1 MRKLLLF
8 LFTIV
13 SLDLASQS
21 IDEKPSKTFNV
32 NINGTIRKVK
42 EDEAF
47 KLEDKIIKINISP
60 EMTFS
65 KGIVSFDYP
74 QYFAYEYN
82 DEGNSLK
89 SWVLSGNDFKIFYMI
104 IKGNFSPSDYADSMK
119 TKFEES
125 IDTDATLSINKNT
138 FEGRKLMVSVLRNP
152 FDMEIYKLKFDGKN
166 THFLIFQDSKKEN
179 GNKSDE
185 SALAKEILNK
195 TFYLH

>member
-32 NINGTIRKVK
+32 TINGTIRKVK

-74 QYFAYEYN
+74 QYFAYEFN

-89 SWVLSGNDFKIFYMI
+89 SWVLSGNDFKIFYMTC
-104 IKGNFSPSDYADSMK
+104 M
-119 TKFEES
+119 
-125 IDTDATLSINKNT
+125 
-138 FEGRKLMVSVLRNP
+138 
-152 FDMEIYKLKFDGKN
+152 
-166 THFLIFQDSKKEN
+166 
-179 GNKSDE
+179 
-185 SALAKEILNK
+185 
-195 TFYLH
+195 

>member
-74 QYFAYEYN
+74 QYFAYEFN

-125 IDTDATLSINKNT
+125 IDTDVTLSINKNT

-179 GNKSDE
+179 DNKSDE

>member
-8 LFTIV
+8 FCSIV
-13 SLDLASQS
+13 SLSLASQS

-119 TKFEES
+119 AK
-125 IDTDATLSINKNT
+125 LS
-138 FEGRKLMVSVLRNP
+138 
-152 FDMEIYKLKFDGKN
+152 
-166 THFLIFQDSKKEN
+166 
-179 GNKSDE
+179 
-185 SALAKEILNK
+185 
-195 TFYLH
+195 

>member
-74 QYFAYEYN
+74 QYFAYEFN

-125 IDTDATLSINKNT
+125 IDTDVTLTINKNT

-152 FDMEIYKLKFDGKN
+152 FDMEIYKLKFDGKK
-166 THFLIFQDSKKEN
+166 TPLLIFLDSKKEN

-185 SALAKEILNK
+185 NALEKEIINK